1 MFDIVGYL
9 QNLIESEVGKL
20 YYIIFLYI
28 ILSIFD
34 FIIGTYRAKT
44 DNATEFT
51 SFKLKSGIAYKIIL
65 IILIILFLF
74 VAVLFKDVGIPAY
87 FVLIIGLIFSEIYSI
102 LGHLDINKDSKA
114 GKFIIEFLEKLFK
127 DDGGKENEK

>member
-1 MFDIVGYL
+1 MFDIVDYL
-9 QNLIESEVGKL
+9 QNFIESEVGKL

-34 FIIGTYRAKT
+34 FIIGMYRAKI
-44 DNATEFT
+44 DSDTEFT
-51 SFKLKSGIAYKIIL
+51 SFKLKSGIAYKMFL

-87 FVLIIGLIFSEIYSI
+87 FVLITGLIFSELYSI
-102 LGHLDINKDSKA
+102 IGHLNINKDSKA

-127 DDGGKENEK
+127 DNGGNDDEK